1 MQTDICVGARRG
13 IGLDRSIERRDE
25 MKLRQMLAGFVAL
38 AAGALI
44 VMPSGTSLAAG
55 FQNSSDFQSASLPPT
70 TQVPQFSS
78 QTPSTNMVRPDYII
92 GPDDVISV
100 DVFQI
105 PDLSRTVQVDSEG
118 NVLLP
123 LLGSV
128 PAAGRSV
135 AQLSQQVAAAYGD
148 KYVRDP
154 KVTVS
159 VKQSESQKVTVNGA
173 VVQPGIYPISSGTTL
188 MQAIALAKGPD
199 TKLASDRVAIFRTVG
214 QNRTEATFDIGDI
227 QSGKVQDPQLQAHDI
242 VVVDTSGARKFLQ
255 DISPIA
261 PFAVLGAIF

>member
-1 MQTDICVGARRG
+1 
-13 IGLDRSIERRDE
+13 
-25 MKLRQMLAGFVAL
+25 MKMRQMLAGFVAL
-38 AAGALI
+38 AAGAMI
-44 VMPSGTSLAAG
+44 VLSPGSSLAAG
-55 FQNSSDFQSASLPPT
+55 VQNSSTPNFQSASLPPT
-70 TQVPQFSS
+70 TNVPQFSS
-78 QTPSTNMVRPDYII
+78 QAPTTNMVRPDYII

-118 NVLLP
+118 KILLP

-135 AQLSQQVAAAYGD
+135 SQLSQQIAAAYGD

-159 VKQSESQKVTVNGA
+159 VKNSESQKVTVDGA
-173 VVQPGIYPISSGTTL
+173 VVQPGIYPITSGTTL

-199 TKLASDRVAIFRTVG
+199 TKLASSKVAIFRTVG
-214 QNRTEATFDIGDI
+214 QNRTQAVFDLSDI
-227 QSGKVQDPQLQAHDI
+227 RDGKVQDPQLQAHDI
-242 VVVDTSGARKFLQ
+242 VVVDTSGVRKFLQ

-261 PFAVLGAIF
+261 PFTILGAVF

>member
-1 MQTDICVGARRG
+1 MKMRR
-13 IGLDRSIERRDE
+13 
-25 MKLRQMLAGFVAL
+25 MLAGFVAL
-38 AAGALI
+38 AAGAMI
-44 VMPSGTSLAAG
+44 IMPPGTSLAGG
-55 FQNSSDFQSASLPPT
+55 FQNSPNFQSASLPPT
-70 TQVPQFSS
+70 QQVPQFSS

-118 NVLLP
+118 NILLP

-135 AQLSQQVAAAYGD
+135 SQLSRQVAAAYGD

-159 VKQSESQKVTVNGA
+159 VKNSESQKVTVNGA
-173 VVQPGIYPISSGTTL
+173 VVQPGMYPISSGTTL

-199 TKLASDRVAIFRTVG
+199 TKLASDKVAIFRTVG
-214 QNRTEATFDIGDI
+214 QNRTEAVFDLGDI
-227 QSGKVQDPQLQAHDI
+227 RDGKQQDPQIQANDI
-242 VVVDTSGARKFLQ
+242 VVVDTSGTRRFLQ

>member
-1 MQTDICVGARRG
+1 
-13 IGLDRSIERRDE
+13 
-25 MKLRQMLAGFVAL
+25 MKMRWMLAGFMAL
-38 AAGALI
+38 AAGAMI
-44 VMPSGTSLAAG
+44 VTSPGRSLAG
-55 FQNSSDFQSASLPPT
+55 GVQNSPGFQSASLPPT
-70 TQVPQFSS
+70 QQVPQFSS
-78 QTPSTNMVRPDYII
+78 QMPSTAMVRPDYII

-118 NVLLP
+118 TILLP
-123 LLGSV
+123 LLGQI

-135 AQLSQQVAAAYGD
+135 AQLSRQIATEYGD

-154 KVTVS
+154 KVTIS
-159 VKQSESQKVTVNGA
+159 VKDSASQKVTVNGA
-173 VVQPGIYPISSGTTL
+173 VVQPGIYPISSSTTL

-199 TKLASDRVAIFRTVG
+199 TKLASDKVAIFRTVG
-214 QNRTEATFDIGDI
+214 QNRTQATFDLDDI
-227 QSGKVQDPQLQAHDI
+227 RDGKMQDPQVQANDI
-242 VVVDTSGARKFLQ
+242 VVVDTSGTRKFLQ

>member
-1 MQTDICVGARRG
+1 
-13 IGLDRSIERRDE
+13 
-25 MKLRQMLAGFVAL
+25 MKMRQMLAGFVTL
-38 AAGALI
+38 AAGAMI
-44 VMPSGTSLAAG
+44 IMPPGSSLAG
-55 FQNSSDFQSASLPPT
+55 SFQSSSTSNFQSASLPPT

-78 QTPSTNMVRPDYII
+78 QTPSTRMVRPDYVI
-92 GPDDVISV
+92 GPDDVISI

-123 LLGSV
+123 LLGAM
-128 PAAGRSV
+128 PAAGRNV
-135 AQLSQQVAAAYGD
+135 RQLSQQIAAAYGA

-154 KVTVS
+154 KVSVS
-159 VKQSESQKVTVNGA
+159 VKESESQKVTVNGA

-188 MQAIALAKGPD
+188 MQAIAMAKGPD

-214 QNRTEATFDIGDI
+214 QNRTEATFDLGDI
-227 QSGKVQDPQLQAHDI
+227 QAGKVQDPQLQAHDI
-242 VVVDTSGARKFLQ
+242 VVVDTSGTRKFLQ

>member
-1 MQTDICVGARRG
+1 MQTDKCRRAAWRW

-38 AAGALI
+38 AAGVLI
-44 VMPSGTSLAAG
+44 FTPGTSLAAG
-55 FQNSSDFQSASLPPT
+55 FQNSPTFQSASLPPT
-70 TQVPQFSS
+70 QTVPQFSS
-78 QTPSTNMVRPDYII
+78 QTPATNMVRPDYII

-118 NVLLP
+118 NILLP

-135 AQLSQQVAAAYGD
+135 AQLSQQVAAAYGN

-159 VKQSESQKVTVNGA
+159 VKESESQKVTVNGA
-173 VVQPGIYPISSGTTL
+173 VVQPGIYPITSGTTL

-214 QNRTEATFDIGDI
+214 KNRTEATFNIDDI

-242 VVVDTSGARKFLQ
+242 VVVDTSGTRRFLQ

>member
-1 MQTDICVGARRG
+1 
-13 IGLDRSIERRDE
+13 

-38 AAGALI
+38 SAGALI
-44 VMPSGTSLAAG
+44 VAAPGTSLAAG
-55 FQNSSDFQSASLPPT
+55 FQNSPNNFQSASLPPT
-70 TQVPQFSS
+70 QTVPQFSS
-78 QTPSTNMVRPDYII
+78 QTPATNMVRPDYII

-118 NVLLP
+118 NILLP

-128 PAAGRSV
+128 PAGGRSV
-135 AQLSQQVAAAYGD
+135 SQLSKQVAAAYGD

-159 VKQSESQKVTVNGA
+159 VKESESQKVTVNGA
-173 VVQPGIYPISSGTTL
+173 VIQPGIYPISSGTTL

-214 QNRTEATFDIGDI
+214 QNRTQATFDISDI
-227 QSGKVQDPQLQAHDI
+227 QSGKVPDPQLQAHDI
-242 VVVDTSGARKFLQ
+242 VVVDTSGTRKFLQ